1 MDIQRLLKKL
11 NEISRVR
18 GSHAGTQAIKSKSQ
32 KASSKKTKVFVY
44 RSIMD
49 ALKKGKM
56 GQIFSTK
63 KANRLYVI
71 TKRKWGQDPEQ
82 MYAGRVAKGFSPG
95 TIPSEFSDV
104 KTYAQRTMMRHQKG
118 KKPTKEIR

>member
-1 MDIQRLLKKL
+1 MDIHKL
-11 NEISRVR
+11 INEVSRVR
-18 GSHAGTQAIKSKSQ
+18 GSHSGSKAIQSKSQ
-32 KASSKKTKVFVY
+32 KVSSKKSRVFVY
-44 RSIMD
+44 KSIMD
-49 ALKKGKM
+49 ALKRGKM

-82 MYAGRVAKGFSPG
+82 MYQGRVAKGFSPG
-95 TIPSEFSDV
+95 SIPSDFSAV
-104 KTYAQRTMMRHQKG
+104 KTYAQRTMVRHQSG